1 MKKERTRSIYVV
13 LIDEDQKIQLDREVI
28 TFDDDGFDSEDYFD
42 EYSREMFDHMIRS
55 LDNFG

>member
-1 MKKERTRSIYVV
+1 MQKERTRSIHVV

-42 EYSREMFDHMIRS
+42 EYSRNMSNHMIRS
-55 LDNFG
+55 LDNIG